1 MCATRL
7 FSSNT
12 REEEATSRVTARK
25 ISDKGVRTSV
35 SFNFRFKY
43 FNKFPNFCIFRPE
56 NVRVSQLLNIVKFV
70 GMLKLLNFQRFKHND
85 FRAVEHSSSFQ
96 VVKCW
101 NIEIFEPPN
110 IRINEFPN
118 DPSFEFLLILCF

>member
-1 MCATRL
+1 MCVTRL

-43 FNKFPNFCIFRPE
+43 VNKFPNFCVFRPG

-70 GMLKLLNFQRFKHND
+70 GTLELLNFQRFEHNN
-85 FRAVEHSSSFQ
+85 FQAVQAF
-96 VVKCW
+96 K
-101 NIEIFEPPN
+101 
-110 IRINEFPN
+110 
-118 DPSFEFLLILCF
+118 